1 MTSVIYDSLTG
12 RKDTS
17 VSVGPFMVPIVD
29 LLDYGLNRMFPF
41 AMFIQL
47 QHCPALSAIAHPEIG

>member
-1 MTSVIYDSLTG
+1 
-12 RKDTS
+12 
-17 VSVGPFMVPIVD
+17 VGSFMVPIVD